1 MNFNRKEN
9 KEVSTISFEIRIQ
22 TRFHK
27 KSIEVVK
34 TIGLILFTAG
44 KHEESNRRE
53 AETDKGIYYLC
64 GKFCD
69 SIKEFELNTDRNI
82 LDDSY

>member
-9 KEVSTISFEIRIQ
+9 KEISTISFEIRIQ

-44 KHEESNRRE
+44 KHEERNRDIRKHLITVGSLVI
-53 AETDKGIYYLC
+53 AVLG
-64 GKFCD
+64 
-69 SIKEFELNTDRNI
+69 S
-82 LDDSY
+82 